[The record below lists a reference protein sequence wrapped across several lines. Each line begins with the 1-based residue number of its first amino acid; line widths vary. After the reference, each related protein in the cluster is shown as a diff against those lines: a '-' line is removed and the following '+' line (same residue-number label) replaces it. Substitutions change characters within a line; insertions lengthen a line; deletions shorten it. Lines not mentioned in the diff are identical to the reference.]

1 MKIKIPVALT
11 LFIVTAGVAG
21 YLMAG
26 ERDYSA
32 IEAEVA
38 ITVRL
43 NSTATWGPVSFD
55 EAAWMAVERIAALDE
70 GLPPEVEEYRIA
82 LRPSNKGGVP
92 VHLHFSRADLQRL
105 MDGVIAPDVFMR
117 ERVAFDD
124 VSGG

>member
-1 MKIKIPVALT
+1 
-11 LFIVTAGVAG
+11 
-21 YLMAG
+21 MAG

-55 EAAWMAVERIAALDE
+55 EAAWLAVERIAALDE

-82 LRPSNKGGVP
+82 LLLSNKGAVP
-92 VHLHFSRADLQRL
+92 VHLHFSRADLELL
-105 MDGVIAPDVFMR
+105 MAGVIAPEVFMR